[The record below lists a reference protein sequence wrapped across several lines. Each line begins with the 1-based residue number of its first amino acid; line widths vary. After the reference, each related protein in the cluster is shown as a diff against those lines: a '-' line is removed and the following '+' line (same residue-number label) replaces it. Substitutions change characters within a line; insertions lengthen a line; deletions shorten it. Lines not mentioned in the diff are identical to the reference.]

1 LHFNNK
7 HQGRYPFQELVEHY
21 PPLKPYVL
29 LNPSNVETID
39 FFDPE
44 AVKMLNKAL
53 LKYYYGLEHWDIPE
67 HYLCPPIP
75 GRADYIHTIAAFL
88 GVKKNVKQQVEPMFR
103 CLDVGTGANCIY
115 PIIGVHEY
123 GWNFVGSEIDEK
135 AIGNAEQLIALNGS
149 LTGKV
154 SIRKQ
159 DSREYIFRGILQAGE
174 YFDLSICNP
183 PFHASAAEAARGSLR
198 KLNNLKQGRQKKV
211 SLNFGGK
218 ANELWCKGGEK
229 AFVGQMIRESVSYA
243 KQCRWFS
250 SLVSKESHLPLFYGM
265 LKRIGA
271 KKIETLAMGQG
282 SKKSRILVWT
292 FKEEE

>member
-7 HQGRYPFQELVEHY
+7 HQGLYPFQELVDHF
-21 PPLKPYVL
+21 PALKPYII
-29 LNPSNVETID
+29 LNPSNGETIN

-53 LKYYYGLEHWDIPE
+53 LKYYYQLENWDIPE

-75 GRADYIHTIAAFL
+75 GRADYIHYIAAFL
-88 GVKKNVKQQVEPMFR
+88 GYNKKMKHQVEPMFR
-103 CLDVGTGANCIY
+103 CLDVGMGANCIY

-123 GWNFVGSEIDEK
+123 GWDFVGSEIDEK
-135 AIGNAEQLIALNGS
+135 AIANAELLITMNES

-159 DSREYIFRGILQAGE
+159 ESRDQVFRGIIQAGE

-183 PFHASAAEAARGSLR
+183 PFHASAAEAERGSLR
-198 KLNNLKQGRQKKV
+198 KLNNLKKSRQKKV

-229 AFVGQMIRESVSYA
+229 AFIGQMITESILFA
-243 KQCRWFS
+243 KQCKWFS
-250 SLVSKESHLPLFYGM
+250 SLVSKESHLPLFYAM

-271 KKIETLAMGQG
+271 VRIETLEMSHG

-292 FKEEE
+292 FKAEE